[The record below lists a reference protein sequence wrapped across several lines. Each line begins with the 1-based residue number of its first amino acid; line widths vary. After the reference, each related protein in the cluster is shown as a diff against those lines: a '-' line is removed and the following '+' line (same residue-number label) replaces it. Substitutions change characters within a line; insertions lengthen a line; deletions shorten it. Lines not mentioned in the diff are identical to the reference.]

1 MTQKTRAPAVAG
13 QFYPGSAGALQRAI
27 EKYMAQA
34 SPPELT
40 DVRAVLAPH
49 AGYVYSGPVAA
60 FAYKLLAQRPEPPP
74 RVYLLGPSHR
84 ALFNGVALGDYEALE
99 TPLGDVPVDTEAV
112 AALAASDGLFKPLNQ
127 AHASEHC
134 LEVHLPFLKTVFPD
148 TPVVPMLFGQVDPKP
163 VAERLGERLEADDLT
178 VVSSDLSH
186 YHDNAT
192 AHRIDR
198 QFLDALLAG
207 KPQGVQQGEACGQ
220 VPALALMSLADARD
234 WKPHLLDY
242 RTSGDVVGNPQQVV
256 GYASVAYVEEA

>member
-13 QFYPGSAGALQRAI
+13 QFYPGSASALQQAV
-27 EKYMAQA
+27 EQYMAQA

-60 FAYKLLAQRPEPPP
+60 FAYKLLAQQPEPPQ

-84 ALFNGVALGDYEALE
+84 TMFSGVALGDYEALR
-99 TPLGDVPVDTEAV
+99 TPLGDAPVDTEAV
-112 AALAASDGLFKPLNQ
+112 AALAGSDGPFKPLNR
-127 AHASEHC
+127 AHAAEHC
-134 LEVHLPFLKTVFPD
+134 LEVHVPFLQTVFPN
-148 TPVVPMLFGQVDPKP
+148 VPIVPLLFGQVSPGP
-163 VAERLGERLEADDLT
+163 VAEHLAQHLEADDLV

-192 AHRIDR
+192 AHRVDR

-207 KPQGVQQGEACGQ
+207 DPSGVRQGEACGQ
-220 VPALALMSLADARD
+220 VPALTLMSLAEARG
-234 WKPHLLDY
+234 WEPKLLDY

-256 GYASVAYVEEA
+256 GYASVAYVEGA